1 LFNRIEEA
9 VEDLKL
15 GKPIIVVDDENREN
29 EGDFIALADM
39 ATPAIINFMI
49 THGKGLVCVPI
60 TSELADKLNLKMMV
74 ENNTDPLGTAFT
86 VSVDHISTTTGISAE
101 ERSKTILELVN
112 PNAKGSDFKKPGHM
126 FPLIAKGGGVLT
138 RPGHTEAAVDLA
150 KLSDAS
156 PAGVICEIVKEDGT
170 MARLPDLIEMAK
182 RLDLKLISIEDLV
195 KFRQKQRAAV
205 KQS

>member
-1 LFNRIEEA
+1 MFNHIDEA

-39 ATPAIINFMI
+39 ATPAVINFMI

-60 TSELADKLNLKMMV
+60 TSWLAEKLNLKMMV

-101 ERSKTILELVN
+101 ERSRTILELVN
-112 PNAKGSDFKKPGHM
+112 TNAKGSDFKKPGHM
-126 FPLIAKGGGVLT
+126 FPLIAKDGGVIA

-150 KLSDAS
+150 KLSNAS

-195 KFRQKQRAAV
+195 EYQQKQRATV